1 MEFPPCFFQA
11 TSIMLRD
18 IILVMVGSGIGG
30 ALRYLTSLAAIRF
43 LPSNFVILSTLTV
56 NILGSFLLG
65 IVLTSTLFAENNS
78 LRLFVAI
85 GFCGGFTTFSTF
97 SAEAVALLQRGE
109 ILLFGGYVL
118 LNVALSLSALWL
130 GYYLAK

>member
-1 MEFPPCFFQA
+1 
-11 TSIMLRD
+11 MLRD
-18 IILVMVGSGIGG
+18 IVLVMVGSAVGG
-30 ALRYLTSLAAIRF
+30 ALRYLTSLAAVRL

-65 IVLTSTLFAENNS
+65 IVLSSTLLAGSNS
-78 LRLFVAI
+78 LRLLIAI

-97 SAEAVALLQRGE
+97 SAEAVALLQKGE
-109 ILLFGGYVL
+109 IVLFGGYVL
-118 LNVALSLSALWL
+118 LNVVLSLSALWL